1 MRGNSRRA
9 SSTGAIPSLTR
20 SLVGIFSIGFAFLV
34 GIVVSLLT
42 PEKTAADMFEQE
54 KLRTYA
60 GIGAVAAVPRRR
72 RAGTLTERARPL
84 AAAGQSAVKLF
95 RAGVHRGRDFA
106 SIVSDLNDTYNVIEA
121 WCMVTAAA
129 FATVMIVAAFGL
141 RF

>member
-1 MRGNSRRA
+1 MSA
-9 SSTGAIPSLTR
+9 SIISPATLVSAPGAD
-20 SLVGIFSIGFAFLV
+20 V
-34 GIVVSLLT
+34 
-42 PEKTAADMFEQE
+42 
-54 KLRTYA
+54 
-60 GIGAVAAVPRRR
+60 
-72 RAGTLTERARPL
+72 